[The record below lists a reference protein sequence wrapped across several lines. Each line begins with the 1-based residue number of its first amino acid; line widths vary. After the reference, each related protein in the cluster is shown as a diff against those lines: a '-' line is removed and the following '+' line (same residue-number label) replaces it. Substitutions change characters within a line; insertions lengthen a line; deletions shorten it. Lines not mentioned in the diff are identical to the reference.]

1 MQGISATNSSPFHV
15 NKRPV
20 FSALANDGPV
30 DPGAVLTFNSTSSDP
45 DTVGGEDE
53 IFLVICQTAN
63 GIDPVTRTCN
73 DATDLASTS
82 PGVTADASAAYT
94 LSTIVR
100 DDTYPAFGYIVDEHG
115 HEASANSIQADFD
128 VANVAPVVLS
138 GDIILN
144 EGNNIVLTVEG
155 GETTGFQLDF
165 TATDANS
172 CQNAAAG
179 DEIVDFT
186 ASVFRSGIGSSTC
199 DGSAGAYDPNNCYPS
214 GVATT
219 TWNLNCVASSTSCAG
234 PTDDSVIYNCTFPLW
249 FVADPTDTSSFTPA
263 TLAADDW
270 SAAVAPIDDDAAIG
284 ALNVSA
290 SPVELDSFTAIDLVT
305 AEIPYGSLE
314 PGDDSGT
321 LSATTSTLNVGNT
334 GLDQQVEGESMCT
347 TFAVGNECD
356 PSATSTIPDN
366 QQQFASTS
374 LSYGSAFASIL
385 SSSTPVEVE
394 LDVPKTTSTT
404 TPADGTTFWGIAVP
418 ATITLAGQYS
428 GLNTYFGLTAE
439 ADDWG
444 I

>member
-1 MQGISATNSSPFHV
+1 
-15 NKRPV
+15 
-20 FSALANDGPV
+20 
-30 DPGAVLTFNSTSSDP
+30 
-45 DTVGGEDE
+45 
-53 IFLVICQTAN
+53 
-63 GIDPVTRTCN
+63 
-73 DATDLASTS
+73 
-82 PGVTADASAAYT
+82 
-94 LSTIVR
+94 
-100 DDTYPAFGYIVDEHG
+100 
-115 HEASANSIQADFD
+115 
-128 VANVAPVVLS
+128 
-138 GDIILN
+138 
-144 EGNNIVLTVEG
+144 
-155 GETTGFQLDF
+155 
-165 TATDANS
+165 
-172 CQNAAAG
+172 
-179 DEIVDFT
+179 
-186 ASVFRSGIGSSTC
+186 
-199 DGSAGAYDPNNCYPS
+199 
-214 GVATT
+214 
-219 TWNLNCVASSTSCAG
+219 
-234 PTDDSVIYNCTFPLW
+234 VIYNCTFPLW